1 MLRRLNEVFLQRDIN
16 IAAQYLQTD
25 SEIGYV
31 VVDAEEPHN
40 VGEEIIDEIR
50 ALDGTIRARLVYEN

>member
-25 SEIGYV
+25 SEVGYV
-31 VVDAEEPHN
+31 VVDAEEPDT
-40 VGEEIIDEIR
+40 VGEDILDEIR